1 MRMTSVAALG
11 FALTVMSAAS
21 ARAQEA
27 QAVDSFTKL
36 QVIVKLGD
44 TITITDA
51 TGRQA
56 EGSLL
61 ALSPSTLVLLT
72 EGRRRELQEQE
83 VAAISQRRPDSLK
96 NGALWGLGVG
106 AASGFVLSGLGS
118 AAASIMEGPD
128 AGVSA
133 GHVAAGTVLIA
144 GIGTG
149 IGMAVDALIKSDRL
163 IYSRS
168 SAPVKVEIAPLMASG
183 RKGIVLAFH
192 IMRR

>member
-1 MRMTSVAALG
+1 MRMTSVAALA

-21 ARAQEA
+21 ARAQDA

-36 QVIVKLGD
+36 QVMVKLGD

-51 TGRQA
+51 TGRKA
-56 EGSLL
+56 EGSIL
-61 ALSPSTLVLLT
+61 ALSSSTLVLLA
-72 EGRRRELQEQE
+72 EGRRRELQEHE

-96 NGALWGLGVG
+96 NGALWGLGAG
-106 AASGFVLSGLGS
+106 AASGFVLSGLAS
-118 AAASIMEGPD
+118 ATAAIGAGPD

-133 GHVAAGTVLIA
+133 GHVLAGTVLIG

-149 IGMAVDALIKSDRL
+149 IGMAVDALIKSDRV

-168 SAPVKVEIAPLMASG
+168 SAPVTVGIAPLMASG
-183 RKGIVLAFH
+183 RKGIFVAFH
-192 IMRR
+192 ITR